1 MSHWGGYA
9 LTQGFF
15 YLEEDSYML
24 VCAQLMLTT
33 PGAFV
38 FGQKL
43 IRDRSMEGFYMFGPF
58 TEVAKTIFNQNN
70 EMVSVKSKVEVWLPP
85 KMARR
90 S

>member
-24 VCAQLMLTT
+24 VCPQLMLTT

-43 IRDRSMEGFYMFGPF
+43 IRDRSMEVFH
-58 TEVAKTIFNQNN
+58 
-70 EMVSVKSKVEVWLPP
+70 SVW
-85 KMARR
+85 A
-90 S
+90 